1 MLREQKENILQ
12 MRADGQGYAKIAE
25 AVVLPVNTVKSYCRR
40 NGLTNSALKNGG
52 VCKHCGRPICGAKK
66 SKPKKFCSDACR
78 MAWWTG
84 HRDQMT
90 KKAVYLLTCIYCG
103 KAFESYGNKKRK
115 YCSHRCYIAD
125 RFGGNGEA

>member
-1 MLREQKENILQ
+1 MLREQKESILQ

-25 AVVLPVNTVKSYCRR
+25 ALVLPVNTVKSYCRR
-40 NGLTNSALKNGG
+40 SGLTNGALKNGG
-52 VCKHCGRPICGAKK
+52 VCKHCGQPVGGAKK

-78 MAWWTG
+78 MAWWAG

-90 KKAVYLLTCIYCG
+90 KNAVYPLSCTYCG